1 MLFISKE
8 NLMKSFANEIRPQV
22 YARFGGLLYLLIIIL
37 GAAQEFVVRS
47 RIIVSGDAIA
57 TAANLRSME
66 FLWRLGIAT
75 ELFLGICTIIL
86 ALIMYVLLRPVNKE
100 LAWLATFFNLIAIS
114 VQTTYSLLLAE
125 ALLPLG
131 DAAYLKAFT
140 PQQLDALTSLAIK
153 EHGIGYGVALL
164 FFGCYFPIAAYL
176 IFKSSY
182 FPKALGILYL
192 IPGLSYL
199 TSSSALILAPTFAS
213 RYYFVMAGP
222 AIIGEGALCLWLLVK
237 GVNTEQ
243 WNKAHLILTQQERA
257 K

>member
-1 MLFISKE
+1 
-8 NLMKSFANEIRPQV
+8 MKRFANEIRPQV

-47 RIIVSGDAIA
+47 RIIVPGDATT

-66 FLWRLGIAT
+66 FLWRMGIAT
-75 ELFLGICTIIL
+75 EMFLGICTIIL
-86 ALIMYVLLRPVNKE
+86 AWIMYVLLRPINKE

-114 VQTTYSLLLAE
+114 VQTTYALLLAE
-125 ALLPLG
+125 ALIPLG

-153 EHGIGYGVALL
+153 EHGIGFGIALL

-199 TSSSALILAPTFAS
+199 TSSSALILAPAFAS

-243 WNKAHLILTQQERA
+243 WNKARLNLAEPEIA